1 MDARKRLVS
10 TSRTAAMGAAVVL
23 QVACASSWHVLT
35 GTPRPPTSPSQ
46 VKVYSDAP
54 PTFEEI
60 AVLKASRKSIFS
72 SGGERSTDKVVERLK
87 AEAAKVGANGLII
100 EGFDQTQTG
109 SIGSGAGSDSY
120 SAHGSINLGVGA
132 SVGIFKT
139 TGKGRA
145 IYVPP
150 G

>member
-1 MDARKRLVS
+1 
-10 TSRTAAMGAAVVL
+10 MGAAAAL
-23 QVACASSWHVLT
+23 LVACAPSWHVLT

-46 VKVYSDAP
+46 VKIYSDAP

-60 AVLKASRKSIFS
+60 AVLQASRKSIFKPD
-72 SGGERSTDKVVERLK
+72 GERSTARVVERLK
-87 AEAAKVGANGLII
+87 AEAAKVGANGIII

-120 SAHGSINLGVGA
+120 SAHGSISVGLGA

-139 TGKGRA
+139 TAKGRA
-145 IYVPP
+145 IFVPP